1 LLYSLDVSGYRTQ
14 RAIST
19 LTEDTVNGLQQ
30 ACLSGVEWAVGL
42 ERLSPLAD
50 VAIGGLLVRTI
61 LTLIYI
67 PIFGY
72 SVEKKTIGIVS

>member
-1 LLYSLDVSGYRTQ
+1 MLSSLDVSGYRTQ

-30 ACLSGVEWAVGL
+30 ACLSGGEWAVGL

-50 VAIGGLLVRTI
+50 VAIGGLLVCTI

-67 PIFGY
+67 PIFAY